1 MRNARRLVTAC
12 ATSIALMGVGAPLA
26 AADATGPVLTAE
38 AVRGALPPT
47 ERVLWDALTDD
58 ERTQTL
64 EILGDDGFGDPAAVD
79 EIEAR
84 WDEVEVV
91 EEAGGDPSG
100 TRATARTHW
109 YSQNW
114 TILGITYTEI
124 KTTIGFTANG
134 SKVVS
139 VNRCYGTYTNY
150 VPLRSIS
157 SASWSESTATTATCK
172 TEWSLGRP
180 LQPTV
185 TGVQGLRVSGD
196 GVLLLTWKV

>member
-12 ATSIALMGVGAPLA
+12 ATSIALMGVGTPLA

-64 EILGDDGFGDPAAVD
+64 EILGDDGFGNPAAVD

-114 TILGITYTEI
+114 TILGITYT
-124 KTTIGFTANG
+124 
-134 SKVVS
+134 
-139 VNRCYGTYTNY
+139 
-150 VPLRSIS
+150 
-157 SASWSESTATTATCK
+157 
-172 TEWSLGRP
+172 
-180 LQPTV
+180 
-185 TGVQGLRVSGD
+185 TGIQGLRVSGD

>member
-1 MRNARRLVTAC
+1 MRNARRFFIAW
-12 ATSIALMGVGAPLA
+12 ATSVALVGVGAPLA
-26 AADATGPVLTAE
+26 AADADVPVLTPE
-38 AVRGALPPT
+38 AVRGALPPA
-47 ERVLWDALTDD
+47 ERVLWDALTDE

-64 EILGDDGFGDPAAVD
+64 EILGDDDFGNPAAVD
-79 EIEAR
+79 DVEMR

-91 EEAGGDPSG
+91 EEEGGDPAG

-114 TILGITYTEI
+114 TILGITYTEV

-134 SKVVS
+134 SKIVS

-157 SASWSESTATTATCK
+157 SASWHESTATTATCK

-180 LQPTV
+180 LQSTV
-185 TGVQGLRVSGD
+185 TGIQGLRVSGD